1 MDDIFMK
8 NVVEYVSVGSVLN
21 DENTNRKHCKGPII
35 LTLLVG
41 TYPGIALKQYWLFMT
56 LAMWIVS
63 IACIWRV
70 YSLSSYK
77 TNLKLSLQMN
87 AWISGALV
95 FDLSILELMYFTMW
109 KGFTPWFLLIYLSII
124 VIPLLSAIVTHKAL
138 KKPDFN
144 TPKKSNTTT
153 GLVTFSTGLIGV
165 SIAQIFRNVDQSTAF
180 LVVLI
185 CLNIVNFIMS
195 LTLLSFQK
203 LYYIKKYKISV

>member
-8 NVVEYVSVGSVLN
+8 NVVEYVSVGSVSN
-21 DENTNRKHCKGPII
+21 DEDTNRKHCKGPII
-35 LTLLVG
+35 LTLLAG

-87 AWISGALV
+87 AWIYGAWV
-95 FDLSILELMYFTMW
+95 FDLSILELMYFTIW
-109 KGFTPWFLLIYLSII
+109 KGFTSWFLLIYFP
-124 VIPLLSAIVTHKAL
+124 VIFIPVFFAVKTHKRL
-138 KKPDFN
+138 KRPDYN
-144 TPKKSNTTT
+144 TQKNVNHAVGAVGFTT
-153 GLVTFSTGLIGV
+153 GILGFSF
-165 SIAQIFRNVDQSTAF
+165 ARIFRNVEQSTAF

-185 CLNIVNFIMS
+185 CFSIISAFMS
-195 LTLLSFQK
+195 LGLLSFLK
-203 LYYIKKYKISV
+203 LYYIKKYNISV